1 MDKKELRAGLE
12 ALLFATDRPLRL
24 EEAAEILGDEAVE
37 GLQEALD
44 DLLTEYSHPDRGLQ
58 ILKVAG
64 GYRIGT
70 RPEQGNRI
78 RALYRY
84 RNRYRLSPAA
94 LETLALVAYRQPIT
108 AVEIQDMRG
117 TCSASVLKTLLE
129 RKLIR
134 LSGRKRVIGRPIL
147 YSTGVDFLT
156 HFGLNRLDDLPR
168 LGDLENE
175 TVTLPEE
182 EPTEGE
188 ESGSNPS

>member
-24 EEAAEILGDEAVE
+24 EEVAEILGGEAVE

-175 TVTLPEE
+175 TGTLPEE
-182 EPTEGE
+182 EPIEGE

>member
-1 MDKKELRAGLE
+1 MDKKEIRAGLE

-24 EEAAEILGDEAVE
+24 EEAAEILGGEAVE
-37 GLQEALD
+37 VLQEALD